1 MPPKLL
7 NLGFLV
13 DHVLTRDGVV
23 LFHFKLVGHGP
34 LVLVRGVKM
43 TGTRRR
49 IHSNFFAHDSILRL
63 SRRGHA
69 NPQGP
74 LQYRAYQ

>member
-7 NLGFLV
+7 DLGFLV
-13 DHVLTRDGVV
+13 HDVLTRHGIV
-23 LFHFKLVGHGP
+23 LFHFKLVGHGS

-43 TGTRRR
+43 AGARRR

-63 SRRGHA
+63 SRRGLA
-69 NPQGP
+69 SPPG
-74 LQYRAYQ
+74 LRRCRAYQ